1 MPRQAIPTR
10 RQWLHRGQGVDVKH
24 VARWL
29 WVAVA
34 LAAVPALAQKPAKPG
49 ADDKGGDKNQTQISA
64 DQGIEWDKNSHV
76 YIARGNARV
85 TRGDRTISADRIT
98 AHHRGEGTSRSDIY
112 RVDAEGSVRIADGDN
127 VMTGDRGVYD
137 NDNKVARLTGRN
149 LSMTSPDSKLTARDS
164 FEYWDEKRMAV
175 ARGNVVVV
183 RGSEEMRADQAVAY
197 FEPKDGSQPDPK
209 SRGGK
214 QRIARIEAFGRVYI
228 ASCQGYAHADK
239 GLYDPNT
246 GTAVLTG
253 NVRLTRGRE
262 QVNGD
267 TIEMNTRTGY
277 TRIISGGGGGRV
289 QATIE
294 PNKDAAT
301 PDTKPTDRPGA
312 PPCDDKTASSPEGK
326 PKQQR

>member
-1 MPRQAIPTR
+1 M
-10 RQWLHRGQGVDVKH
+10 KH
-24 VARWL
+24 PARWL
-29 WVAVA
+29 CIVVA
-34 LAAVPALAQKPAKPG
+34 LAMGPAVAQKPAQPG
-49 ADDKGGDKNQTQISA
+49 ADDKGADKNQIQITA
-64 DQGIEWDKNSHV
+64 DQGIEWDKNSQV

-85 TRGDRTISADRIT
+85 TRGERSIFADRIT
-98 AHHRGEGTSRSDIY
+98 AYHRGQGTSRSDIY

-127 VMTGDRGVYD
+127 VMTGERGVYD

-149 LSMTSPDSKLTARDS
+149 LSMTSPDSKMTARDS
-164 FEYWDEKRMAV
+164 FEYWDDKRMAV

-183 RGSEEMRADQAVAY
+183 RGSEEMRADHAVAY

-209 SRGGK
+209 TRGSSGK
-214 QRIARIEAFGRVYI
+214 QRVARIEAFGSVYI

-267 TIEMNTRTGY
+267 TVEMNTRTGY
-277 TRIISGGGGGRV
+277 TRIISGGTGRV

-294 PNKDAAT
+294 PNKDAST

-312 PPCDDKTASSPEGK
+312 APCDDKTASSPEGK
-326 PKQQR
+326 PKQPR